1 PVLPGLRPG
10 QRPVRPAPPARNR
23 PREAP
28 VPRTDREGRRSPG
41 SAAAAGPGPA
51 PRRRPGAGVRRRCH
65 SRRPPGR
72 AHPGRSCPGR
82 KDQPGRTPPLVRM
95 RQRCQGRRA
104 ARKDPRRRLVPR
116 PHRPARDRPP
126 RPGPAR
132 ARTRPAVRAA
142 SWGREPR
149 LSLLLRC
156 GPGHVRPSWFPLSS
170 HRYRRMTCR
179 QGPDERI
186 YLKPKPPG
194 SPQHSPTTA
203 IRSDPMRA
211 VVITQ
216 PGGPEVLRLEEVPD
230 PVPGAGEVL
239 VKVAAAGLNRADVL
253 QRQGHYPP
261 PPGSPPY
268 PGMECSGEIVELGPG
283 VAGWQVGDEVCA
295 LLGGGAYAEKVAVP
309 HGQLLPIPDGVSLV
323 DAAAL
328 PEATCTIQ
336 GTVYQMA
343 HAEGCTVACTAGSPE
358 KLARCRELGAD
369 LAISYRDEDFT
380 AAVLEFTGW
389 HGADVILDIMGA
401 PYLAR
406 NLDALA
412 TWGRLVGIATR
423 GGSRAEI
430 DLGLLMLKRAT
441 IVAATLRTRTAAE
454 KAEGVAATREHI

>member
-1 PVLPGLRPG
+1 
-10 QRPVRPAPPARNR
+10 
-23 PREAP
+23 
-28 VPRTDREGRRSPG
+28 
-41 SAAAAGPGPA
+41 
-51 PRRRPGAGVRRRCH
+51 
-65 SRRPPGR
+65 
-72 AHPGRSCPGR
+72 
-82 KDQPGRTPPLVRM
+82 
-95 RQRCQGRRA
+95 
-104 ARKDPRRRLVPR
+104 
-116 PHRPARDRPP
+116 
-126 RPGPAR
+126 
-132 ARTRPAVRAA
+132 
-142 SWGREPR
+142 
-149 LSLLLRC
+149 
-156 GPGHVRPSWFPLSS
+156 
-170 HRYRRMTCR
+170 
-179 QGPDERI
+179 
-186 YLKPKPPG
+186 
-194 SPQHSPTTA
+194 
-203 IRSDPMRA
+203 MRA
-211 VVITQ
+211 VIITQ

-230 PVPGAGEVL
+230 PVPGPGEVL
-239 VKVAAAGLNRADVL
+239 VAVAAAGLNRADVL

-268 PGMECSGEIVELGPG
+268 PGMECSGRIIELGPE

-309 HGQLLPIPDGVSLV
+309 QGQLLPVPDGVSLV

-343 HAEGCTVACTAGSPE
+343 HLAPGETFLVHGGAGGIGTFAIQIANAEGCTVACTAGSPE

-401 PYLAR
+401 SYLAR

-441 IVAATLRTRTAAE
+441 IAGRHAADPDRRGKGRGGGGHPGAHLAPHQCREGGPGHPRRAADVRGGRGAPDARRRLAHRKDPAGQLSTRGKLPPDSRPPGAATTR
-454 KAEGVAATREHI
+454 KAQD

>member
-1 PVLPGLRPG
+1 
-10 QRPVRPAPPARNR
+10 
-23 PREAP
+23 
-28 VPRTDREGRRSPG
+28 
-41 SAAAAGPGPA
+41 
-51 PRRRPGAGVRRRCH
+51 
-65 SRRPPGR
+65 
-72 AHPGRSCPGR
+72 
-82 KDQPGRTPPLVRM
+82 
-95 RQRCQGRRA
+95 
-104 ARKDPRRRLVPR
+104 
-116 PHRPARDRPP
+116 
-126 RPGPAR
+126 
-132 ARTRPAVRAA
+132 
-142 SWGREPR
+142 
-149 LSLLLRC
+149 
-156 GPGHVRPSWFPLSS
+156 
-170 HRYRRMTCR
+170 
-179 QGPDERI
+179 
-186 YLKPKPPG
+186 
-194 SPQHSPTTA
+194 
-203 IRSDPMRA
+203 MRA
-211 VVITQ
+211 VIITQ

-230 PVPGAGEVL
+230 PVPGPGEVL
-239 VKVAAAGLNRADVL
+239 VAVAAAGLNRADVL

-268 PGMECSGEIVELGPG
+268 PGMECSGRIIELGPE

-309 HGQLLPIPDGVSLV
+309 EGQLLPVPAGVSLV

-343 HAEGCTVACTAGSPE
+343 HLAPGETFLVHGGAGGIGTFAIQIANAEGCTVACTAGSPE

-401 PYLAR
+401 SYLAR

-423 GGSRAEI
+423 GGSRAEV

-441 IVAATLRTRTAAE
+441 ILAATLRTRTVAE
-454 KAEGVAATREHI
+454 KAEVVAATREHIWPLISAGKVIPVIHAVLPMSEAAEAHRMLDDGSHVGKILLVN

>member
-1 PVLPGLRPG
+1 
-10 QRPVRPAPPARNR
+10 
-23 PREAP
+23 
-28 VPRTDREGRRSPG
+28 
-41 SAAAAGPGPA
+41 
-51 PRRRPGAGVRRRCH
+51 
-65 SRRPPGR
+65 
-72 AHPGRSCPGR
+72 
-82 KDQPGRTPPLVRM
+82 
-95 RQRCQGRRA
+95 
-104 ARKDPRRRLVPR
+104 
-116 PHRPARDRPP
+116 
-126 RPGPAR
+126 
-132 ARTRPAVRAA
+132 
-142 SWGREPR
+142 
-149 LSLLLRC
+149 
-156 GPGHVRPSWFPLSS
+156 
-170 HRYRRMTCR
+170 
-179 QGPDERI
+179 
-186 YLKPKPPG
+186 
-194 SPQHSPTTA
+194 
-203 IRSDPMRA
+203 MRA
-211 VVITQ
+211 VIITQ

-230 PVPGAGEVL
+230 PVPGPGEVL
-239 VKVAAAGLNRADVL
+239 MAVAAAGLNRADVL

-268 PGMECSGEIVELGPG
+268 PGMECSGRIIELGPE
-283 VAGWQVGDEVCA
+283 VTGWQVGDEVCA

-309 HGQLLPIPDGVSLV
+309 QGQLLPVPDGVSLV

-343 HAEGCTVACTAGSPE
+343 HLVPGETFLVHGGAGGIGTFAIQIANAEGCTVACTAGSPE

-423 GGSRAEI
+423 GGSRAEV

-441 IVAATLRTRTAAE
+441 IVAATLRTRTVAE
-454 KAEGVAATREHI
+454 KAEVVSATREHIWPLISAGKVVPVIHAVLPMSEAAEAHRMLDDGSHIGKILLVN

>member
-1 PVLPGLRPG
+1 
-10 QRPVRPAPPARNR
+10 
-23 PREAP
+23 
-28 VPRTDREGRRSPG
+28 
-41 SAAAAGPGPA
+41 
-51 PRRRPGAGVRRRCH
+51 
-65 SRRPPGR
+65 
-72 AHPGRSCPGR
+72 
-82 KDQPGRTPPLVRM
+82 
-95 RQRCQGRRA
+95 
-104 ARKDPRRRLVPR
+104 
-116 PHRPARDRPP
+116 
-126 RPGPAR
+126 
-132 ARTRPAVRAA
+132 
-142 SWGREPR
+142 
-149 LSLLLRC
+149 
-156 GPGHVRPSWFPLSS
+156 
-170 HRYRRMTCR
+170 
-179 QGPDERI
+179 
-186 YLKPKPPG
+186 
-194 SPQHSPTTA
+194 
-203 IRSDPMRA
+203 MRA
-211 VVITQ
+211 VIITQ

-230 PVPGAGEVL
+230 PVPGPGEVL
-239 VKVAAAGLNRADVL
+239 VAVAAAGLNRADVL

-268 PGMECSGEIVELGPG
+268 PGMECSGRIIELGPE

-309 HGQLLPIPDGVSLV
+309 QGQLLPVPQGVSLV

-343 HAEGCTVACTAGSPE
+343 HLAAGETFLVHGGAGGIGTFAIQIANAEGCTVACTAGSPE

-401 PYLAR
+401 SYLAR

-423 GGSRAEI
+423 GGSRAEV

-441 IVAATLRTRTAAE
+441 IVAATLRTRTVAE
-454 KAEGVAATREHI
+454 KAEVVAAPREHIWPLISAGKVVPVIHAVLPMSEAAEAHRMLDDGSHVGKILLVN

>member
-1 PVLPGLRPG
+1 
-10 QRPVRPAPPARNR
+10 
-23 PREAP
+23 
-28 VPRTDREGRRSPG
+28 
-41 SAAAAGPGPA
+41 
-51 PRRRPGAGVRRRCH
+51 
-65 SRRPPGR
+65 
-72 AHPGRSCPGR
+72 
-82 KDQPGRTPPLVRM
+82 
-95 RQRCQGRRA
+95 
-104 ARKDPRRRLVPR
+104 
-116 PHRPARDRPP
+116 
-126 RPGPAR
+126 
-132 ARTRPAVRAA
+132 
-142 SWGREPR
+142 
-149 LSLLLRC
+149 
-156 GPGHVRPSWFPLSS
+156 
-170 HRYRRMTCR
+170 
-179 QGPDERI
+179 
-186 YLKPKPPG
+186 
-194 SPQHSPTTA
+194 
-203 IRSDPMRA
+203 MRA
-211 VVITQ
+211 VIITQ

-230 PVPGAGEVL
+230 PVPGPGEVL
-239 VKVAAAGLNRADVL
+239 VAVAAAGLNRADVL

-268 PGMECSGEIVELGPG
+268 PGMECSGRIIELGPE

-309 HGQLLPIPDGVSLV
+309 QGQLLPVPDGVSLV

-343 HAEGCTVACTAGSPE
+343 HLAPGETFLVHGGAGGIGTFAIQIANAEGCTVACTAGSPE

-401 PYLAR
+401 SYLAR

-423 GGSRAEI
+423 GGSRAEV

-441 IVAATLRTRTAAE
+441 IVAATLRTRTVAE
-454 KAEGVAATREHI
+454 KAEVVAATREHIWPLISAGKVIPVIHAVLPMSEAAEAHRMLDDGSHVGKILLVN